1 LNNLKKVKCCA
12 AFDLYKKMKAA
23 IFEKPGI
30 NNLKVDD
37 SAEKPKATDH
47 DVLVRV
53 KTVGV
58 NPIDHFAVS
67 GARQVKPLPHIPG
80 AEISGI
86 IEKIGDHVEEDN
98 LKEGDKVIIHN
109 KVFDGTCDMCLD
121 GLDMLCRNGGLI
133 GIVTNGGFAEYIAV
147 PDKNV
152 FKIPDDMGW
161 DLAASLPVTTLTSY
175 HALKDASLQVN
186 ESLLVFGASG
196 NTGMMA
202 IQFAKK
208 IGAKVI
214 AVSKNEQVKDFGAD
228 YVINDYGKVVEQV
241 REITQGKMADVVLNS
256 VGVEAW
262 QSSFDSVG
270 VNGRLVTFGAL
281 TGADVKINVQSL
293 YLRQVKL
300 IGSTGGT
307 RKQLKD
313 VLSMS
318 NQLKIKI
325 WKTFKLEETKD
336 ALQALFAKDRD
347 GRILIDVD
355 RS

>member
-1 LNNLKKVKCCA
+1 
-12 AFDLYKKMKAA
+12 MKAV
-23 IFEKPGI
+23 IFEKPGLD
-30 NNLKVDD
+30 NLKVGDNV
-37 SAEKPKATDH
+37 EKPKITDH
-47 DVLVRV
+47 DVLIRV

-67 GARQVKPLPHIPG
+67 GAREVKPLPHIPG
-80 AEISGI
+80 VEISGI
-86 IEKIGDHVEEDN
+86 IEKIGDHVEEDS
-98 LKEGDKVIIHN
+98 LKEGDKVVIHN
-109 KVFDGTCDMCLD
+109 KVFDGTCDLCLD
-121 GLDMLCRNGGLI
+121 GLDMLCRNGGII

-147 PDKNV
+147 PGKNV
-152 FKIPDDMGW
+152 FKIPHDMDW
-161 DLAASLPVTTLTSY
+161 DLAASLPVTALTPY
-175 HALKDASLQVN
+175 HALNDASLQVN

-214 AVSKNEQVKDFGAD
+214 AVSKNKKVKDIGAD
-228 YVINDYGKVVEQV
+228 YIITDYDKVVEQV
-241 REITQGKMADVVLNS
+241 KDITQGKMADVVLNS
-256 VGVEAW
+256 VGVQAW

-270 VNGRLVTFGAL
+270 VNGRLVTFGGL
-281 TGADVKINVQSL
+281 TGADVKLNVQSL

-313 VLSMS
+313 ILGIS
-318 NQLKIKI
+318 NELKIKV
-325 WKTFKLEETKD
+325 WRRFRLEETKE
-336 ALQALFAKDRD
+336 ALQALFAKERD
-347 GRILIDVD
+347 GRVLIDVD

>member
-1 LNNLKKVKCCA
+1 
-12 AFDLYKKMKAA
+12 MKAA
-23 IFEKPGI
+23 IFEKPGLD
-30 NNLKVDD
+30 NLKVDD
-37 SAEKPKATDH
+37 SAEKPKHTDH

-53 KTVGV
+53 NTVGV

-133 GIVTNGGFAEYIAV
+133 GVVTNGGFAEYIAV

-161 DLAASLPVTTLTSY
+161 DLAASLPVTTLTPY

-202 IQFAKK
+202 IQFARKM
-208 IGAKVI
+208 GAKVI

-228 YVINDYGKVVEQV
+228 YVINDYEKVVEQV

-262 QSSFDSVG
+262 QCSFDSIG
-270 VNGRLVTFGAL
+270 VNGRVVTFGAL
-281 TGADVKINVQSL
+281 TGADVKINV
-293 YLRQVKL
+293 
-300 IGSTGGT
+300 
-307 RKQLKD
+307 
-313 VLSMS
+313 
-318 NQLKIKI
+318 
-325 WKTFKLEETKD
+325 
-336 ALQALFAKDRD
+336 
-347 GRILIDVD
+347 
-355 RS
+355 